1 MNNIMKNAIYIIA
14 IISISLS
21 MYFAIDIQ
29 LGSLSKE
36 ELFHNR
42 VCLSICV
49 FITLMIWIG
58 RQIKKEKNEN

>member
-49 FITLMIWIG
+49 FIILMIWIG
-58 RQIKKEKNEN
+58 RQIKKFKK